1 MIQVIRNRTRREY
14 LSPDTNRLIITGAGS
29 IDDDFHRFQSRL
41 KMGQRQDEEVKFYQ
55 FILQTDGEFEL
66 WKRLDLN
73 YLRNFQIESTLDEE
87 EFKKSDSDKI
97 YARNA
102 GARLTMFK
110 IVREPARTTGCV
122 LI

>member
-1 MIQVIRNRTRREY
+1 M
-14 LSPDTNRLIITGAGS
+14 TGAGS
-29 IDDDFHRFQSRL
+29 VDDDFHRFQSRL

-73 YLRNFQIESTLDEE
+73 YLRNFQIESSLDRAELQM
-87 EFKKSDSDKI
+87 SDSDKI
-97 YARNA
+97 YARIA

-110 IVREPARTTGCV
+110 KIREPARTTGCV